1 MTSPLHVVHR
11 SSSSLRAADP
21 TLPGMMTFDEFREV
35 WRDRLRDD
43 AEAMDVLERSRD
55 KRRGWVV
62 WDDAT
67 IQLRRGWPE
76 WTGE

>member
-1 MTSPLHVVHR
+1 
-11 SSSSLRAADP
+11 
-21 TLPGMMTFDEFREV
+21 MMTFDEFREV

-55 KRRGWVV
+55 QRRGWVV